1 MNAKT
6 FKSIVSNFKSVSSKN
21 SKLSIFRNK
30 IFFCDGKMSVFTDDF
45 KLTYNIDFK
54 TNLCFTVD
62 AKLFSGLIKSLK
74 SSEISL
80 FVDEYQIVVNGLARL
95 DITLLDMCEA
105 FDKDFS
111 QAATVQVPASFSK
124 DLKALAN
131 CAAIDELNPV
141 FNGVYFDGSK
151 EGDYI
156 VSSDGH
162 ILASRKISDTPSGVS
177 FILPTLAACNFP
189 QVREIQYMAIEGRD
203 YIRACVD
210 GLEIVVRGINGRFPC
225 WRSVL
230 FNGSRTLS
238 VDKND
243 LKNAV
248 DIAGSIGA
256 ARVLLYFL
264 ENVIRFFAA
273 EHCAEN
279 YSYATSIS
287 CKSDLED
294 KSYISFNT
302 RTLSIIFKVL
312 SDNIFNIIYN
322 GANQALTIDNGNTVI
337 LIMPTITD
345 EDKLSQYNQ
354 QYEVSHVKDTVQ
366 AANVGD
372 TVPND
377 AVCADSALM
386 VDRVVADPLPVAL
399 PGSPAVALPAVN
411 PVVVCEVCDPEILP
425 KNNHGLNPEFI
436 NKFDKYRVGDFTN
449 DFMWPSL
456 NKNKRL
462 LEYAECLIYEG
473 EEYYYIERLKIE
485 RIIRLSRKDYRV
497 FKNSLLTRYEMLG
510 KIGGS
515 GCDTFSAEDLNKVN
529 KLGYAALRDPEI
541 KRKMEIDGYTS
552 AVLVTDGFNV
562 IAVNTEGYGYARYVG
577 LHYSLADR
585 FMRFIRRKSQKESIR
600 GNRPNIRLIDYSD
613 KCIVVIG
620 DTVQIKDRLKAIGG
634 RYNPALTI
642 DGKKTAGWVFSRR
655 RADQLADLLID
666 LAN

>member
-21 SKLSIFRNK
+21 GKLSIFRNK

-54 TNLCFTVD
+54 TNICFAVD

-74 SSEISL
+74 SAEISL
-80 FVDEYQIVVNGLARL
+80 FVDDSQIVVNGLARL

-131 CAAIDELNPV
+131 CAAIDELRPV
-141 FNGVYFDGSK
+141 LNGVYFDGSK
-151 EGDYI
+151 DGDYI

-162 ILASRKISDTPSGVS
+162 ILSSRKISDTPSGIS

-210 GLEIVVRGINGRFPC
+210 GLEIVVRGINGRYPN

-230 FNGSRTLS
+230 FDGGRTLS
-238 VDKND
+238 IDKND

-256 ARVLLYFL
+256 PSVLLYFL
-264 ENVIRFFAA
+264 DNIIRFFAA

-279 YSYATSIS
+279 YSYATSIP
-287 CKSDLED
+287 CKSNLDN

-302 RTLSIIFKVL
+302 NVLSIIFKVL
-312 SDNIFNIIYN
+312 NDNVLNLVYN
-322 GANQALTIDNGNTVI
+322 GSDHGLTIDNGNTVI
-337 LIMPTITD
+337 LIMPTITY

-354 QYEVSHVKDTVQ
+354 QYEFSHVKDTVQ

-372 TVPND
+372 TIPNES
-377 AVCADSALM
+377 VCADSSLI

-399 PGSPAVALPAVN
+399 PVSPAVALPAVY
-411 PVVVCEVCDPEILP
+411 PVVACEVCDPDLLP
-425 KNNHGLNPEFI
+425 ENNHGLNPEFI
-436 NKFDKYRVGDFTN
+436 DQIGKYKVGDFTN
-449 DFMWPSL
+449 DFMWPNL

-462 LEYAECLIYEG
+462 SEYAECLIYEG

-497 FKNSLLTRYEMLG
+497 FKNSLLTNYEMLG

-515 GCDTFSAEDLNKVN
+515 GCDTFSQEEINKIN
-529 KLGYAALRDPEI
+529 NLGYAAWQDPGI
-541 KRKMEIDGYTS
+541 KQKMKIDSYTS

-562 IAVNTEGYGYARYVG
+562 ISVNTEGYGYARYVG

-585 FMRFIRRKSQKESIR
+585 FMRFIRRKMQKESIR